1 MYSFEILFGLY
12 PDVIPFPTMKPFFD
26 DFLYPPIHF
35 LNHKS
40 IALINTFNAA
50 SCAISTNRC
59 ATCKS
64 F

>member
-1 MYSFEILFGLY
+1 MI
-12 PDVIPFPTMKPFFD
+12 FFT
-26 DFLYPPIHF
+26 PPQFIF